1 MRMLAS
7 CTLIAFSPDAHEVGT
22 DPVSTRRKVKCQ
34 EMSLTQADI
43 YQSGGEGLSPEAK
56 LLIPE
61 RVRYYAAKLGITYG
75 RGAIRAQ
82 RSRWGSCSSKGNLN
96 FNCLL
101 MLTPR
106 EVIDSVIVHELCHRR
121 ELNHSKA
128 FWALVY
134 EAMPDYKVWDKWLKD
149 HGRELISLLPR

>member
-1 MRMLAS
+1 MKKLTPREL
-7 CTLIAFSPDAHEVGT
+7 D
-22 DPVSTRRKVKCQ
+22 
-34 EMSLTQADI
+34 SLKR
-43 YQSGGEGLSPEAK
+43 EAK
-56 LLIPE
+56 FLIPE
-61 RVRYYAAKLGITYG
+61 RVRYFSAKLGITYG
-75 RGAIRAQ
+75 RIAIRAQ

-106 EVIDSVIVHELCHRR
+106 EVIDSVIVHELCHRK

-134 EAMPDYKVWDKWLKD
+134 EAMPDYKIWDKWLKD
-149 HGRELISLLPR
+149 HGHELISLLPK

>member
-1 MRMLAS
+1 MKR
-7 CTLIAFSPDAHEVGT
+7 
-22 DPVSTRRKVKCQ
+22 
-34 EMSLTQADI
+34 LTQQELEA
-43 YQSGGEGLSPEAK
+43 LKKEAK
-56 LLIPE
+56 RLIPE

-75 RGAIRAQ
+75 RVAIRAQ

-121 ELNHSKA
+121 QLNHSKA
-128 FWALVY
+128 FWKLVY
-134 EAMPDYKVWDKWLKD
+134 EAMPDYGTWDRWLKD
-149 HGRELISLLPR
+149 HGRELISALPDSR

>member
-1 MRMLAS
+1 MKR
-7 CTLIAFSPDAHEVGT
+7 
-22 DPVSTRRKVKCQ
+22 
-34 EMSLTQADI
+34 LTQQEVD
-43 YQSGGEGLSPEAK
+43 QLKKEAK
-56 LLIPE
+56 LLIPD

-75 RGAIRAQ
+75 CVTIRAQ

-106 EVIDSVIVHELCHRR
+106 EVIDSVIVHELCHRKQ
-121 ELNHSKA
+121 LNHSRA

>member
-1 MRMLAS
+1 M
-7 CTLIAFSPDAHEVGT
+7 
-22 DPVSTRRKVKCQ
+22 KK
-34 EMSLTQADI
+34 LTQQELDA
-43 YQSGGEGLSPEAK
+43 LKREAK

-75 RGAIRAQ
+75 RVTIRAQ

-106 EVIDSVIVHELCHRR
+106 EVIDSVIVHELCHRK

-134 EAMPDYKVWDKWLKD
+134 EAMPDYKTWDKWLKD
-149 HGRELISLLPR
+149 HGRELISALPR

>member
-1 MRMLAS
+1 M
-7 CTLIAFSPDAHEVGT
+7 
-22 DPVSTRRKVKCQ
+22 KK
-34 EMSLTQADI
+34 LTQQELDA
-43 YQSGGEGLSPEAK
+43 LKKEAK

-61 RVRYYAAKLGITYG
+61 RVRYFAAKLGITYG
-75 RGAIRAQ
+75 RIAIRAQ

-96 FNCLL
+96 FNCLR

-134 EAMPDYKVWDKWLKD
+134 EAMPDYKTWDRWLRD
-149 HGRELISLLPR
+149 HGRELISALPR